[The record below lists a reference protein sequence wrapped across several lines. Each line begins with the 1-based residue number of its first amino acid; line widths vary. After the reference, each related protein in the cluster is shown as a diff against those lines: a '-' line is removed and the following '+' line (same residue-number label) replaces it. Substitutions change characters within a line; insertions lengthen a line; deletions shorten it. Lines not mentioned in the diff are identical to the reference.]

1 MSATEQQRD
10 WISESAPTGGLLFST
25 PTLTPGYLAANRL
38 SADFPKRFW
47 SKVCETDC
55 CWIWQGSKIDDSY
68 GQCARG
74 KPFAGMVSAHVASW
88 ILHRGPVPKGLCV
101 LHNCPNGDCPGCV
114 NPSHLWTGT
123 RAANMRDKASKGRS
137 TKGWPGES
145 HKLSAEL
152 AMQIRDLARHR
163 IFPQKQIASE
173 YAVSKETVKQ
183 IVRGE
188 TWRTTA

>member
-10 WISESAPTGGLLFST
+10 WIAESVPTGGLLFST

-38 SADFPKRFW
+38 SVDFPKRFW
-47 SKVCETDC
+47 SKVCRTNS
-55 CWIWQGSKIDDSY
+55 CWLWQATKIDGLY
-68 GQCARG
+68 GQIAQG
-74 KPFAGMVSAHVASW
+74 APFFGMITAHKASW
-88 ILHRGPVPKGLCV
+88 ILHRGSIPKALNV
-101 LHNCPNGDCPGCV
+101 LHDCPGGDSPACV
-114 NPSHLWTGT
+114 NPAHLWLGT
-123 RAANMRDKASKGRS
+123 HAQNMRDKASKGRS
-137 TKGWPGES
+137 TKGWQGES